1 MGNYMKM
8 KTGFSFSVCACL
20 VLLFVACAPKAPVP
34 GGTNAINEKFYKSK
48 DEFLQKLDRLQ
59 AGMTEQDVFSTLGRQ
74 PRELVRLKRD
84 EIVMAL
90 LGADNITFK
99 DGLQDKDLLQSL
111 YGYRL
116 NYKRV
121 KRVHGFSS
129 PIRIRTNEDGFDYNA
144 VLIFREG
151 HLFEKPILT
160 GGVVD
165 ATSSKTFFDLLSPS
179 TIFGVAG
186 G

>member
-1 MGNYMKM
+1 M
-8 KTGFSFSVCACL
+8 KTKNSLGLYLCLCAIMI
-20 VLLFVACAPKAPVP
+20 FAACSPKAPVP
-34 GGTNAINEKFYKSK
+34 GGTNAVNENFYKSK
-48 DEFLQKLDRLQ
+48 DEFLQKLDSIHY
-59 AGMTEQDVFSTLGRQ
+59 GMSEQEVFQILNRQ

-99 DGLQDKDLLQSL
+99 DSLQDKDLLQSL

-116 NYKRV
+116 TYKRV

-129 PIRIRTNEDGFDYNA
+129 PIRIRTKEDGFEYNA
-144 VLIFREG
+144 VLVFRDG
-151 HLFEKPILT
+151 RLFERPILT